1 MNTIFLRIYGG
12 IIAALFLVALLGV
25 GALQLTNEVR
35 SDQYREQ
42 LARGTFRLMADNLQP
57 MGDVD
62 RRRALVTWSRL
73 LGVTLQLQPL
83 STEPLDGRARGRLLR
98 GQVLVEQTGP
108 HAARVYVLVSAEQ
121 QLVLTTEV
129 EQISEQLA
137 RATVYLL
144 MDELV
149 RYPIAEQPR
158 RLAELKEAKQFGF
171 DLRLVVLE
179 RLDLDEDQQRRV
191 DEGDTVLAL
200 GKGGDSIR
208 VIAGMVGTPWVLEVG
223 PIQQMNPYPTELL
236 VLIGALGLSLTGLIL
251 YLLVRRLERRLQALE
266 DAAALIANG
275 RLEARAPTQG
285 ADSVGRLAST
295 FNAMAE
301 QLQRLLNV
309 QREMVRAVSHELRTP
324 VARLR
329 FGLEMIADAHSDE
342 ARRKYM
348 EGMDGDI
355 QELDKLVDEMLVYA
369 RLEQGSPELNY
380 QVVDLRCL
388 LDQVI
393 EELAPLR
400 AHIRVER
407 GQGHDAPDGG
417 ALVEAEPRYLHRA
430 LQNLLSNAMRHAE
443 SRVRLT
449 YRIGHKRCRIDV
461 EDDGPGVPEEA
472 WERVFTP
479 FLRLDDSRTRAS
491 GGHGLGL
498 SIVRR
503 IIYWHAGRAH
513 VGRSASLGGAQFSL
527 VWPRRQA
534 QANESG

>member
-12 IIAALFLVALLGV
+12 IIAALVLVALLGV
-25 GALQLTNEVR
+25 GALQLTNELR
-35 SDQYREQ
+35 SDQYREL
-42 LARGTFRLMADNLQP
+42 LARGTFRLMADNLER
-57 MGDVD
+57 MEEVD

-73 LGVTLQLQPL
+73 LGVPL
-83 STEPLDGRARGRLLR
+83 ALEPLYSEPLDGRARGQLLR

-108 HAARVYVLVSAEQ
+108 HAARVYSLVSSDQ
-121 QLVLTTEV
+121 QLVLTAEV

-149 RYPIAEQPR
+149 RYPIVEQPR

-171 DLRLVVLE
+171 DLRLVTLE
-179 RLDLDEDQQRRV
+179 KVELDDDQRRRV

-223 PIQQMNPYPTELL
+223 PLFQMNPYPTELL
-236 VLIGALGLSLTGLIL
+236 VLIGVLGLSLTGLIL
-251 YLLVRRLERRLQALE
+251 YLLVRRLERRLQGLE
-266 DAAALIANG
+266 QAAALIAG
-275 RLEARAPTQG
+275 GHLETRVPTLG

-301 QLQRLLNV
+301 QLQRLLSM

-329 FGLEMIADAHSDE
+329 FGLEMIGDAETDQ
-342 ARRKYM
+342 ARQKYM
-348 EGMDGDI
+348 TGMDSDI

-369 RLEQGSPELNY
+369 RLEQGSPALSY
-380 QVVDLRCL
+380 QMVDLRAL
-388 LDQVI
+388 LEQVI
-393 EELAPLR
+393 AELAPLR
-400 AHIRVER
+400 ADVRVEFAAS
-407 GQGHDAPDGG
+407 QSAPDGST
-417 ALVEAEPRYLHRA
+417 LVEAEPRYLHRA
-430 LQNLLSNAMRHAE
+430 LQNLVSNALRHAD
-443 SRVRLT
+443 SRVRLS
-449 YRIGHKRCRIDV
+449 YRIGRKRCRIDV
-461 EDDGPGVPEEA
+461 EDDGPGVPESH
-472 WERVFTP
+472 WEHIFAP

-513 VGRSASLGGAQFSL
+513 IGRSTALAGAQFSL
-527 VWPRRQA
+527 VWPRTQP
-534 QANESG
+534 EGTSF

>member
-12 IIAALFLVALLGV
+12 IIAALVLVALLGV
-25 GALQLTNEVR
+25 GALQLTNELR

-42 LARGTFRLMADNLQP
+42 LARGTFRLMADNLER
-57 MGDVD
+57 MEEVD

-73 LGVTLQLQPL
+73 LGVPL
-83 STEPLDGRARGRLLR
+83 ALEPFYSGPLDGRARGQLLR

-108 HAARVYVLVSAEQ
+108 HAARVYSLVSSDQ
-121 QLVLTTEV
+121 QLVLTAEV

-149 RYPIAEQPR
+149 RYPIVEQPR
-158 RLAELKEAKQFGF
+158 RLAELKQAKQFGF
-171 DLRLVVLE
+171 DLRLVTLE
-179 RLDLDEDQQRRV
+179 KVDLDDDQRRRV

-208 VIAGMVGTPWVLEVG
+208 VIAGMIGTPWVLEVG
-223 PIQQMNPYPTELL
+223 PLFQMNPYPTELL
-236 VLIGALGLSLTGLIL
+236 VLIGVLGLSLTGLIL
-251 YLLVRRLERRLQALE
+251 YLLVRRLERRLQGLE
-266 DAAALIANG
+266 QAASLIASG
-275 RLEARAPTQG
+275 HLETRVPTLG

-301 QLQRLLNV
+301 QLQRLLSM

-329 FGLEMIADAHSDE
+329 FGLEMIGDAETDQ
-342 ARRKYM
+342 ARQKYM
-348 EGMDGDI
+348 TGMDSDI

-369 RLEQGSPELNY
+369 RLEQGSPALSY
-380 QVVDLRCL
+380 QMVDLRAL
-388 LDQVI
+388 LEQVI
-393 EELAPLR
+393 AELAPLR
-400 AHIRVER
+400 ADVRVEFAAS
-407 GQGHDAPDGG
+407 QNAPDGSV
-417 ALVEAEPRYLHRA
+417 LVEAEPRYLHRA
-430 LQNLLSNAMRHAE
+430 VQNLVSNALRHAD
-443 SRVRLT
+443 SRVRLS
-449 YRIGHKRCRIDV
+449 YRIGRKRCRIDV
-461 EDDGPGVPEEA
+461 EDDGPGVPESH
-472 WERVFTP
+472 WEHIFAP

-513 VGRSASLGGAQFSL
+513 IGRSADLAGAQFSL
-527 VWPRRQA
+527 VWPRTQPE
-534 QANESG
+534 NKSF